1 MYCAKHPNIETNL
14 TCGKCGKPICPKCM
28 VQTPVGIRCHECA
41 RLKTLPTYQVT
52 FLYYLRA
59 IGAGIG
65 IAVVLGFIW
74 WAVNSVLP
82 FLLLRL
88 IIAAGVGYSIGEIIG
103 LSVNRKRGIGLA
115 VISGASATL
124 CYAIANL
131 VFSLPIGVM
140 AIVINILM
148 LAIAIFMAV
157 IRIR

>member
-1 MYCAKHPNIETNL
+1 MYCAKHSNIETNL
-14 TCGKCGKPICPKCM
+14 TCGKCGKPICPKCL
-28 VQTPVGIRCHECA
+28 VQTPVGIRCQECA
-41 RLKTLPTYQVT
+41 RLKTLPTFQVG
-52 FLYYLRA
+52 LSYYLRA

-65 IAVVLGFIW
+65 IAIVVGFIW
-74 WAVNSVLP
+74 WAINLILP

-88 IIAAGVGYSIGEIIG
+88 IVAAGAGYSIGEVIG

-115 VISGASATL
+115 IISGISATL

-131 VFSLPIGVM
+131 VFSLPAGIIS
-140 AIVINILM
+140 IVINIFM